1 MYRSVINY
9 GLASGMLII
18 GLGPTGAEAFVA
30 KPRPLETAIVSASP
44 IPVPNTLTSLHAA
57 QLPLGNSAA

>member
-30 KPRPLETAIVSASP
+30 EATDERRHHRGQPRPEV
-44 IPVPNTLTSLHAA
+44 
-57 QLPLGNSAA
+57 